1 MSPPLIYHQCITL
14 YLSAIFC
21 TSLQSSLIMYSV
33 VRLIKCKKCP
43 RTISTCPTCSNAR
56 YKQLQQNVTNV
67 FSRADGIHQWMQQCC
82 ILCTVWW
89 NNGIQVMRQKS
100 MMIVW
105 KIFEPWVHQK
115 IQRWHLRTLPWIIK
129 LQRAFSAVWVEL
141 TAANEWPR
149 HSCSLQPTLPEW
161 TVATINTLD
170 CYKNAATLENLP
182 DIIILYIRC

>member
-1 MSPPLIYHQCITL
+1 
-14 YLSAIFC
+14 
-21 TSLQSSLIMYSV
+21 
-33 VRLIKCKKCP
+33 
-43 RTISTCPTCSNAR
+43 
-56 YKQLQQNVTNV
+56 
-67 FSRADGIHQWMQQCC
+67 
-82 ILCTVWW
+82 
-89 NNGIQVMRQKS
+89 MRQKS

-129 LQRAFSAVWVEL
+129 LQRAFSAGWVEL

-182 DIIILYIRC
+182 DIIILYIRCYNQICYSYMQMWYSLLKARQKTRQANRKPTSGWLPRQRQNAKTKRSTTASRGHLKLPFRKLIIFIFYYCICELFVLAECLCEYESTAGFAG